1 MEFYLYSIVL
11 PIIIIAIVFWFHRP
25 LKINNISKALI
36 RGFIPLSVYILLVY
50 FLEMENYIDSSWAF
64 YSLIIFF
71 IVYIII
77 SIVLKI
83 VLKQKKLQIIYATD
97 NTKYSYQYE
106 DGLNSSMDLFYIYH
120 SKTKTLVKYN
130 SVKSNVF
137 SKKKIILVTFILENI
152 NNNEKNN
159 HLIFNTISIFLL

>member
-36 RGFIPLSVYILLVY
+36 RSFIPLSVYILLVY

-83 VLKQKKLQIIYATD
+83 VLKQKKL
-97 NTKYSYQYE
+97 
-106 DGLNSSMDLFYIYH
+106 
-120 SKTKTLVKYN
+120 
-130 SVKSNVF
+130 
-137 SKKKIILVTFILENI
+137 
-152 NNNEKNN
+152 
-159 HLIFNTISIFLL
+159 